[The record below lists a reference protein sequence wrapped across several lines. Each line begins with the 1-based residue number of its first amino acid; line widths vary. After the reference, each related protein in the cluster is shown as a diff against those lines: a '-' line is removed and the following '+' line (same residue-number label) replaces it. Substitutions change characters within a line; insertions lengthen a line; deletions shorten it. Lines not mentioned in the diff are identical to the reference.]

1 MTNTSTRWDTRNIGN
16 LEDKRIVITGGN
28 SGIGLEAAIYLCDA
42 GADVVL
48 ACRNLEKADAASQRI
63 RAEVPHARVEAQA
76 LDLASLRSVR
86 DFVDDYTTSGKSLDI
101 LINNAGVM
109 MTPNQQTAD
118 GFELQFGTN
127 HLGHFVLTLGLLP
140 VLAQSNAPRIVVVSS
155 HMHAIGRIDFDNLNA
170 EQGYNPVSAYS
181 QSKLANLLFVM
192 ELQRLLREA
201 GASIRVVA
209 AHPGY
214 CNTELQER
222 TRDRGSKIMGNA
234 MVLSARLLAQ
244 SPQMGALPTV
254 RAAVD
259 PSLVG
264 GEYIGPRSVLG
275 TRGYPTPT
283 WRAPQAKDEQVAREL
298 WERSEELTDT
308 RWDPSLVHA

>member
-1 MTNTSTRWDTRNIGN
+1 MTDTSVRWDTRNIGN
-16 LEDKRIVITGGN
+16 LDDRRIVITGGN
-28 SGIGLEAAIYLCDA
+28 SGIGLEAATTLCDA

-48 ACRNLEKADAASQRI
+48 ACRNLEKADAACQRI
-63 RAEVPHARVEAQA
+63 REEVPHARVEAQR
-76 LDLASLRSVR
+76 LDLADLQSVR
-86 DFVDDYTTSGKSLDI
+86 TFVDNYKSSGEPLDI
-101 LINNAGVM
+101 LIDNAGVM
-109 MTPNQQTAD
+109 MTPKQQTAD

-140 VLAQSNAPRIVVVSS
+140 VLAHSKDPRIVVVGS
-155 HMHAIGRIDFDNLNA
+155 HMHAMGRINFENLNA
-170 EQGYNPVSAYS
+170 EKSYNAASAYS
-181 QSKLANLLFVM
+181 QSKLANLLFVL
-192 ELQRLLREA
+192 ELQRLLREVD
-201 GASIRVVA
+201 SPIRVVA

-222 TRDRGSKIMGNA
+222 TRDRGSKIIGNA

-264 GEYIGPRSVLG
+264 GEYIGPRSLFG
-275 TRGYPTPT
+275 TRGYPTQT
-283 WRAPQAKDEQVAREL
+283 WRAPQAKDEAVARRL
-298 WERSEELTDT
+298 WERSEELTAT
-308 RWDPSLVHA
+308 RWEPSLVKT